1 MVRFEWLT
9 RLRLESKIL
18 VLQIAQALAEQ
29 RRCCQS
35 ASIRASRR
43 LRPTQQYESRSPPVP
58 EAFGIVGEECCH
70 QCDDY
75 RMYWQ
80 GELLNIHVAPKAS
93 APMVALSE
101 VRLVTG
107 IGLEGDRYATG
118 LGSYSKK
125 HHIDRQATLIEV
137 EVLEALARDRD
148 IELAPHE
155 HRRNLTT
162 RGVPLNHLVGQYFR
176 IGDCV
181 LYGGRLNVP
190 CLYLENLLAKKVFKA
205 LLNRSGLNC
214 RIVVGGIIRTH
225 DRVQWCEPG
234 SLDVSVRL
242 ANEAIPLQRPPE
254 V

>member
-1 MVRFEWLT
+1 VKAALRIVRA
-9 RLRLESKIL
+9 I
-18 VLQIAQALAEQ
+18 
-29 RRCCQS
+29 
-35 ASIRASRR
+35 
-43 LRPTQQYESRSPPVP
+43 
-58 EAFGIVGEECCH
+58 H

-75 RMYWQ
+75 RMHWQ

-101 VRLVTG
+101 VRLVAG
-107 IGLEGDRYATG
+107 IGLEGDRYATR
-118 LGSYSKK
+118 LGTYSKN

-162 RGVPLNHLVGQYFR
+162 RGVPLGHLVGQYFR

-190 CLYLENLLAKKVFKA
+190 CLYLENLIAKKVFKP

-225 DRVQWCEPG
+225 DRIDWCDPG

-254 V
+254 A